1 MSNRLKTE
9 SSPYL
14 LQHAGNPVNWYP
26 WCEEAFTRAREED
39 KPVFLSIGYSTC
51 HWCHVMAHESFES
64 EDVARILN
72 DSFISIKVDKEER
85 PDIDSVYMSVCQA
98 FTGSGGWPMSIFMT
112 PDQKPFFAGTYFPKI
127 RRRGMIGFIELL
139 NAIRRQWDE
148 DRETLLENAD
158 EIIAHL
164 SRSAPSNAPDED
176 LSAKAVRQYER
187 AFDRIHGGF
196 GGAPKFPVPHNILYL
211 LENYRRTRNHECAD
225 MASRTLMQMYRGGM
239 FDHIGG
245 GFSRY
250 STDEKWLVPHFEK
263 MLYDN
268 ALLIMAYSR
277 AHAVLEDRAE
287 AALFLKIAER
297 TAEYMLREMTS
308 PDGGFYSAQDADSE
322 GEEGK
327 YYVFRPEE
335 IKEILPMHAADAFC
349 RHFDISPDGNFEGRS
364 IPNLL
369 SSDPFNEQFEKY
381 CEPVYQYRKQ
391 RYLLH
396 LDDKILTAW
405 NGLMIS
411 ALCEL
416 FLESGNRCWLD
427 AAMRADRFIKEH
439 LIVEGTLHASFA
451 SGRTGAKAFLD
462 DYAACCFA
470 QLTLYRA
477 TLDEDYLT
485 EAERLCA
492 VALCDFY
499 DEQNTGFF
507 FSGKDNERLILRPK
521 ETYDGAIPSGNS
533 LMAWNLVRLMHL
545 TDKEI
550 YQEHAQRQ
558 LDFLSC
564 EASSY
569 PMGHSMFL
577 CALQEFQ
584 EPPMKIIIVSPAAA
598 VAKSLIRMFPSAA
611 ILRLQKPSAEYP
623 MLDGKTTF
631 YICEG
636 TACRPPITNL
646 EQFTDT
652 SGKA

>member
-64 EDVARILN
+64 EVVARILN

-112 PDQKPFFAGTYFPKI
+112 PDQKPFFAGTYFPKV

-139 NAIRRQWDE
+139 NAIRRRWDE
-148 DRETLLENAD
+148 DREALLENAD

-176 LSAKAVRQYER
+176 LSATAVRQYER

-196 GGAPKFPVPHNILYL
+196 GCAPKFPVPHNILYL
-211 LENYRRTRNHECAD
+211 LENYRRTRNPECAD

-263 MLYDN
+263 MLCDN

-287 AALFLKIAER
+287 ADLFLKVAER
-297 TAEYMLREMTS
+297 TAEYVLREMTS
-308 PDGGFYSAQDADSE
+308 PDGSFYSAQDADCE

-369 SSDPFNEQFEKY
+369 GSDPFNEQFEKY

-416 FLESGNRCWLD
+416 YLESGNRCWLD

-470 QLTLYRA
+470 QLALYRA

-485 EAERLCA
+485 EAERLCEI
-492 VALCDFY
+492 ALNDFY

-545 TDKEI
+545 TGKEI
-550 YQEHAQRQ
+550 YREHAQRQ
-558 LDFLSC
+558 LDFLSR

-623 MLDGKTTF
+623 VLDGKTTF